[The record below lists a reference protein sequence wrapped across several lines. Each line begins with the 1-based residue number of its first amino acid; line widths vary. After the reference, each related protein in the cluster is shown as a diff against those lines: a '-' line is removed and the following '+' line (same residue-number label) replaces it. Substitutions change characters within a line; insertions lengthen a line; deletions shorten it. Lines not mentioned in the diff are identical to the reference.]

1 MKHSLLTGAALFAGA
16 LSPFTH
22 AQDSDVLAQV
32 EREKNN
38 IHWSGLPVFGDKA
51 RELGYDL
58 PIPVGF
64 GIYMNTQEVEY
75 VAENDFKLNAHG
87 GALGRL
93 CNVPAV
99 PEIPSRPGNPT
110 NPTNPERPSRPA
122 ATSTGGNSC
131 AMAIPAENV
140 GITGKDDSIQ
150 LRLDAWVFP
159 FMNVYGLAG
168 YTRGTK
174 DITADLSTIK
184 LENKTVTLPDGIP
197 TTLPLHLEYEA
208 YNLGIGTVLAGQF
221 EVIDGMR
228 PIIVTAVGAMTN
240 SWTTTTDS
248 TIRTSIGALRIGQR
262 YDVPYGKLTLLGGYT
277 YQMIQQNVSGSISLE
292 GTPLSSVAE
301 SIDFDVDLKSKESS
315 NMAISAVYDF
325 GDNNEWSLFAEYGFL
340 NWNQFTFSL
349 GRRF

>member
-1 MKHSLLTGAALFAGA
+1 MKQPLLPVCTLIMGLFSTLAHS
-16 LSPFTH
+16 
-22 AQDSDVLAQV
+22 QNSDVLAQV

-38 IHWSGLPVFGDKA
+38 AHWSGLPVFGDKA

-75 VAENDFKLNAHG
+75 IAENDFNIVANGGESGKICSIASKLPNQAAEG
-87 GALGRL
+87 NRR
-93 CNVPAV
+93 PK
-99 PEIPSRPGNPT
+99 PEPLPDH
-110 NPTNPERPSRPA
+110 
-122 ATSTGGNSC
+122 C
-131 AMAIPAENV
+131 AMSIPAENV

-174 DITADLSTIK
+174 DIEADLSTLNIGDK
-184 LENKTVTLPDGIP
+184 QLSLDK
-197 TTLPLHLEYEA
+197 TLPLYLEYEA

-248 TIRTSIGALRIGQR
+248 TIRTSIGALRVGQR
-262 YDVPYGKLTLLGGYT
+262 FDVPYGKLTVLGGYT
-277 YQMIQQNVSGSISLE
+277 YQMIKQNVSGSISLKD
-292 GTPLSSVAE
+292 TPLDGLADT
-301 SIDFDVDLKSKESS
+301 IDFDVDLKSKESS
-315 NMAISAVYDF
+315 NMAVSAVYDF
-325 GDNNEWSLFAEYGFL
+325 GDNKEWTLFAEYGFM

>member
-1 MKHSLLTGAALFAGA
+1 MKQPLLPVCTLIMGLFSTLAHS
-16 LSPFTH
+16 
-22 AQDSDVLAQV
+22 QNSDVLAQV

-38 IHWSGLPVFGDKA
+38 AHWSGLPVFGDKA

-75 VAENDFKLNAHG
+75 IAEDDFNIVANGGTMGKLC
-87 GALGRL
+87 GASSPRSQARPTP
-93 CNVPAV
+93 NPDRPPVEK
-99 PEIPSRPGNPT
+99 PEPVSG
-110 NPTNPERPSRPA
+110 
-122 ATSTGGNSC
+122 SC
-131 AMAIPAENV
+131 AMSIPADNV
-140 GITGKDDSIQ
+140 GITGKDESIQ

-174 DITADLSTIK
+174 DIEADLSTLNIGDK
-184 LENKTVTLPDGIP
+184 QLSIDA
-197 TTLPLHLEYEA
+197 TLPLHLEYEA

-248 TIRTSIGALRIGQR
+248 TIRTSIGALRVGQR
-262 YDVPYGKLTLLGGYT
+262 FDVPYGKLTVLGGYT
-277 YQMIQQNVSGSISLE
+277 YQMIQQNVSGSISLKD
-292 GTPLSSVAE
+292 TPLNGLADT
-301 SIDFDVDLKSKESS
+301 IDFDVDLKSKESS
-315 NMAISAVYDF
+315 NMAVSAVYDF
-325 GDNNEWSLFAEYGFL
+325 GDNKEWTLFAEYGFM